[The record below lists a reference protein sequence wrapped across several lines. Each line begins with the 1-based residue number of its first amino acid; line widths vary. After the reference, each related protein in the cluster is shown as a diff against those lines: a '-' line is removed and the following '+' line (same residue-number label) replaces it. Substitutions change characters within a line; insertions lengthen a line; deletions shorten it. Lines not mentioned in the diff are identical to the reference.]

1 MSRIG
6 LNPVEFPSTVEVTVD
21 DKNLVTVKGPKGELS
36 QQIDKNFNINIENNE
51 LVISRPSESKE
62 HKSKHGLY
70 RSLIFNM
77 IEGVTEGYTKKLLIT
92 GTGYR
97 AEKNGKE
104 LKLHLGFSHDVVL
117 QDPEGIE
124 VEVPNQLEI
133 IVKGYD
139 KQKVGNYAAKIRS
152 YREPE
157 PYKGKGVR
165 YEDEQIR
172 RKVGKT
178 GS

>member
-6 LNPVEFPSTVEVTVD
+6 LNPVEFPSTVEVKVD

-36 QQIDKNFNINIENNE
+36 QQIDKNFNIKIENNE

-97 AEKNGKE
+97 A
-104 LKLHLGFSHDVVL
+104 
-117 QDPEGIE
+117 
-124 VEVPNQLEI
+124 
-133 IVKGYD
+133 
-139 KQKVGNYAAKIRS
+139 
-152 YREPE
+152 
-157 PYKGKGVR
+157 
-165 YEDEQIR
+165 
-172 RKVGKT
+172 
-178 GS
+178 